1 MARKQFY
8 KLIKGPMQ
16 NYEDWYYFEEQP
28 DGTRV
33 VIHEWSHV
41 SPRLENNSGLQT
53 YSVDEFL
60 DDREVSASAKNALR
74 EMLDE
79 GGL

>member
-1 MARKQFY
+1 MAKKQFY
-8 KLIKGPMQ
+8 KRVKGPMQ

-33 VIHEWSHV
+33 VTHEWSHV
-41 SPRLENNSGLQT
+41 SPRLESNSGSKA

-60 DDREVSASAKNALR
+60 DDREVSTSAQHALR
-74 EMLDE
+74 EMLDK